1 MEEKDGAAKVV
12 GARLVGVPF
21 FETLRDGKLVISC
34 HGPKSIYNVLES
46 EIKKKWPEENDP
58 FKQSVVAK

>member
-21 FETLRDGKLVISC
+21 FETLVSVRR
-34 HGPKSIYNVLES
+34 VLES
-46 EIKKKWPEENDP
+46 YES
-58 FKQSVVAK
+58 SVMQG